1 MRPLIAAGT
10 PVTNELP
17 PPAMKVPL
25 LDLTQQ
31 YEKIAA
37 EVQAA
42 IGRVCASQQFIL
54 GPQVRELELRMARYT
69 GCEHG
74 IGVSSGT
81 DALLLAL
88 MALGVGPGDAV
99 ITSPF
104 TFFATAGTIARLGAR
119 PVFCDIDR
127 DTFNLSPARVEELI
141 ARECEVRG
149 KGQDRQLIHR
159 QTGGRIKALMPV
171 HLYGQV
177 CEMDALMEIASR
189 LGLAVIED
197 AAQAI
202 GARDRKGRMAG
213 AIGHIGCFSFF
224 PTKNLGAFG
233 DAGLCTTR
241 DAALA
246 ERMRVLRVHGM
257 EPKYHH
263 SLIGGNFRLDEIQAA
278 VLNVKLGSLDAWMTA
293 RDEHARQY
301 TQRLQ
306 AIRPAGKVVTPVHSQ
321 GVHVWNQYVIR
332 VQRRDELR
340 KYLVDAGIG
349 TEIYYPIPLHLQQCF
364 AYLGHRPGEFP
375 ESERACGE
383 VLALPVFPEL
393 APAQIDYVA
402 GTIERFY
409 APAVAD
415 RQHTA

>member
-1 MRPLIAAGT
+1 
-10 PVTNELP
+10 
-17 PPAMKVPL
+17 MKVPL

-31 YEKIAA
+31 YEKIAP

-42 IGRVCASQQFIL
+42 IERVCRSQQFIL

-69 GCEHG
+69 GCAHG

-88 MALGVGPGDAV
+88 MALGIGQGDAV

-119 PVFCDIDR
+119 PIFCDIDPE
-127 DTFNLSPARVEELI
+127 TFNLSPGRVEELI
-141 ARECEVRG
+141 ARECDIRG
-149 KGQDRQLIHR
+149 EGARRQVVHR
-159 QTGGRIKALMPV
+159 KTGGLIKAIMPV
-171 HLYGQV
+171 HLYGQL
-177 CEMDALMEIASR
+177 CDMDAFMKVAGR
-189 LGLAVIED
+189 LGLYVIED

-202 GARDRKGRMAG
+202 GATDGQGRQAG
-213 AIGHIGCFSFF
+213 SIGHIGCFSFF

-233 DAGLCTTR
+233 DAGLCTTS
-241 DAALA
+241 DPALA

-278 VLNVKLGSLDAWMTA
+278 VLNVKLGSLDEWMAA
-293 RDEHARQY
+293 RDDHARQY
-301 TQRLQ
+301 TEALK
-306 AIRPAGKVVTPVHSQ
+306 ASASGAPVVTPVQSK
-321 GVHVWNQYVIR
+321 GRHVWNQYVIR

-340 KYLVDAGIG
+340 QYLAAAGVG

-364 AYLGHRPGEFP
+364 AYLGHRAGEFP
-375 ESERACGE
+375 EAERASRE

-393 APAQIDYVA
+393 SPAQIGHVT

-409 APAVAD
+409 TAAATSQQPA
-415 RQHTA
+415 

>member
-1 MRPLIAAGT
+1 
-10 PVTNELP
+10 
-17 PPAMKVPL
+17 MKVPL

-31 YEKIAA
+31 YEKIAP

-42 IGRVCASQQFIL
+42 ITRVCRSQHFIL
-54 GPQVRELELRMARYT
+54 GAEVRELELRLARHS
-69 GCEHG
+69 GCAHG

-88 MALGVGPGDAV
+88 MALGIGPGDEV

-119 PVFCDIDR
+119 PVFCDIDPL
-127 DTFNLSPARVEELI
+127 DFNLSPARVAEFI
-141 ARECEVRG
+141 AQECEVRG
-149 KGQDRQLIHR
+149 DGGSRQLIHR
-159 QTGGRIKALMPV
+159 KTGGRVKAIMPV

-177 CEMDALMEIASR
+177 CEMDPLMDIASR
-189 LGLAVIED
+189 FGLTVIED

-202 GARDRKGRMAG
+202 GAQDAKGRMAG

-233 DAGLCTTR
+233 DAGLCTTS
-241 DAALA
+241 DPALA
-246 ERMRVLRVHGM
+246 ERMRVLRVHGA

-278 VLNVKLGSLDAWMTA
+278 VLNVKLGSLDAWMAA
-293 RDEHARQY
+293 RDAHARQY
-301 TQRLQ
+301 TQRLR
-306 AIRPAGKVVTPVHSQ
+306 AIPAVVAPALSRS
-321 GVHVWNQYVIR
+321 GRHVWNQYVIR
-332 VQRRDELR
+332 TQRRDELR
-340 KYLVDAGIG
+340 QYLLSAGVG

-364 AYLGHRPGEFP
+364 AYLGHRSGQFP
-375 ESERACGE
+375 ESERAARE

-393 APAQIDYVA
+393 SPAQIDHVA
-402 GTIERFY
+402 GTIQRFY
-409 APAVAD
+409 TAAEAPSQQSA
-415 RQHTA
+415 

>member
-1 MRPLIAAGT
+1 
-10 PVTNELP
+10 
-17 PPAMKVPL
+17 MKVPL

-31 YEKIAA
+31 YEKIAS

-42 IGRVCASQQFIL
+42 ITRVCRSQHFIL
-54 GPQVRELELRMARYT
+54 GAEVRELELRLARHS
-69 GCEHG
+69 GCAHG

-88 MALGVGPGDAV
+88 MALGIGPGDEV

-119 PVFCDIDR
+119 PVFCDIDPL
-127 DTFNLSPARVEELI
+127 DFNLSPARVAEFI
-141 ARECEVRG
+141 AQECEVRG
-149 KGQDRQLIHR
+149 DGGRRQLIHR
-159 QTGGRIKALMPV
+159 KTGGRVKAIMPV

-177 CEMDALMEIASR
+177 CEMDPLMDIASR
-189 LGLAVIED
+189 FGLTVIED

-202 GARDRKGRMAG
+202 GAQDAKGRMAG

-233 DAGLCTTR
+233 DAGLCTTS
-241 DAALA
+241 DPALA
-246 ERMRVLRVHGM
+246 ERMRVLRVHGA

-278 VLNVKLGSLDAWMTA
+278 VLNVKLGSLDAWMAA
-293 RDEHARQY
+293 RDAHARQY
-301 TQRLQ
+301 TQRLR
-306 AIRPAGKVVTPVHSQ
+306 AIPAVVAPALSRS
-321 GVHVWNQYVIR
+321 GRHVWNQYVIR
-332 VQRRDELR
+332 TQRRDELR
-340 KYLVDAGIG
+340 QYLLSAGVG

-364 AYLGHRPGEFP
+364 AYLGHRSGQFP
-375 ESERACGE
+375 ESERAARE

-393 APAQIDYVA
+393 SPAQIDHVA
-402 GTIERFY
+402 GTIQRFY
-409 APAVAD
+409 TAAEAPSQQSA
-415 RQHTA
+415 